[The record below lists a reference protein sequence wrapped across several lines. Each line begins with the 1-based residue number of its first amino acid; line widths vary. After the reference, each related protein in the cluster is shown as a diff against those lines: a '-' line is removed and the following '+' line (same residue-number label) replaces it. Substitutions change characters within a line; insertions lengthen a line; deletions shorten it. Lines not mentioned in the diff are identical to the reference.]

1 MWLAIN
7 NARLA
12 DNTISRKYSCEKLK
26 LMLSC
31 YVKLVTVSFSS
42 ISKPLYLTLSWSPC
56 VCSVSQ
62 NLSYISQ
69 VAHPLPALQISF
81 QPSRK
86 KQILFFIDSVSV
98 FWLDSFTGTEDYRSK
113 LSGDCFADLAC
124 PEKCRCEGTTVD
136 CSNQKLNKIPDHI
149 PQYTAEL

>member
-7 NARLA
+7 KARLA

-26 LMLSC
+26 LC
-31 YVKLVTVSFSS
+31 YPVMWNWSRFLFPAYL
-42 ISKPLYLTLSWSPC
+42 KPLYLTLSWSPC

-62 NLSYISQ
+62 SLSYTSQ
-69 VAHPLPALQISF
+69 VAHSLSALQTSF
-81 QPSRK
+81 QPSHK
-86 KQILFFIDSVSV
+86 KQISYFIDSVFV
-98 FWLDSFTGTEDYRSK
+98 FWLDSSTGTEDYRSK